1 MEKET
6 LYKLQY
12 HYGELM
18 QDLKTCNDYFKKK
31 RIEKKMK
38 AIECLLDIDYVT

>member
-6 LYKLQY
+6 QYKLQIY
-12 HYGELM
+12 YGELM
-18 QDLKTCNDYFKKK
+18 QQLKTCNDYFKQK

-38 AIECLLDIDYVT
+38 AIECLLDIDYFT